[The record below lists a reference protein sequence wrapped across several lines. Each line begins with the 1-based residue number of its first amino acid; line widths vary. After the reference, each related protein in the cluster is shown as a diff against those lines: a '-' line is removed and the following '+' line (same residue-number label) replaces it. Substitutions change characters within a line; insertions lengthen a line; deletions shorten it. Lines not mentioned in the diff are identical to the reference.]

1 MMRRL
6 MVSGRLGGRRF
17 PHGQG
22 VAGITTTASRDQ
34 LKPSPDPHVATDDEC
49 SSYYDTASHYD
60 VLWGKDNIHIGYY
73 PHLATKGAL
82 PLDFQ
87 QAAVAVTERMCTLGD
102 ITHRSRV
109 LDLGCGKG
117 ISCKQI
123 AENTGA
129 ECVGVDLSPGNIQRA
144 VAMAE
149 SRPDLRLSF
158 INGALMKLCVCV
170 CACACVCPLAVICS
184 YKLISPVDE

>member
-6 MVSGRLGGRRF
+6 MLSGRVGGRRF

-158 INGALMKLCVCV
+158 INGACVCV

-184 YKLISPVDE
+184 YKLISPVGE